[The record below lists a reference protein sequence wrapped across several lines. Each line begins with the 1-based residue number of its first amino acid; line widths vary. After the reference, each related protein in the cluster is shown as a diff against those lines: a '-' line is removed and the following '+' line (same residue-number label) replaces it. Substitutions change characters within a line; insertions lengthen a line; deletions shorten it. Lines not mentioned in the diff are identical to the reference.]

1 MCFSNAILTKFV
13 NVLEKNSRSFI
24 SNIEKKNP
32 LIVDSI
38 IWIFVMSYN
47 SLDNKDTKEISLKSR
62 S

>member
-1 MCFSNAILTKFV
+1 MFGKKIQKFYF
-13 NVLEKNSRSFI
+13 KHWKKKKPFI
-24 SNIEKKNP
+24 I
-32 LIVDSI
+32 DSI